1 MHYIVEPKKT
11 NTMAGGKETPRQK
24 MIGMMYLVLTALL
37 ALNVSKEIIA
47 AFITINDKLD
57 SSGAIIEN
65 KSQNNTISFN
75 QKRLALKEKDASL
88 KTINLWQG
96 KSEQLNRLTSS
107 TVSFIL
113 QNSNEMIKMAEGKDW
128 IASTNEK
135 GEIEQLKSL
144 FDISNMD
151 NYDIPTNLFIG
162 GNPNKPNAKGNS
174 IRDSI
179 ISYRDNVCK
188 LMANY
193 SEGTNEWFFDPLV
206 AEQDIRKALLKVNP
220 KDTSAIKHIYSTLT
234 IPKTIKIKDAGEAKE
249 KPWASAMFDHA
260 PIVAA
265 AALFTALKVDVLN
278 GKSIASDYMLAKVDA
293 PMFNFNK
300 IEPLPFSRSNYV
312 NLGDSLD
319 LNVMIAAYD
328 STENNIIRYGI
339 DSDTLPEQWTTTKG
353 KIHLNTSNPGYHIVK
368 GQIGVKENN
377 EVKYRNWKYAYTVG
391 KPNGTI
397 SLPNLN
403 ILYRGYRNEIL
414 GGGSGYTTYRLVAV
428 DNVTIRKESG
438 KQIAFP
444 GRGNFS
450 TIKIIGISS
459 NGQENDLGI
468 HKFRVQGTPKP
479 SIKLGSAEENRKVDL
494 SEIKYAPRLNV
505 YYGVG
510 IPLEC
515 NYKIVDYKIRII
527 GLDRDVNE
535 QGSVV
540 TEKVKN
546 YLRSARRGSVVI
558 VETTLINTISNIK
571 SRKNASYTIK

>member
-1 MHYIVEPKKT
+1 
-11 NTMAGGKETPRQK
+11 MAGGKETPRQK

-57 SSGAIIEN
+57 NSGAIIDD
-65 KSQNNTISFN
+65 KSQSNTIAFN

-113 QNSNEMIKMAEGKDW
+113 ENSNEMIKMAEGKDW

-179 ISYRDNVCK
+179 IAYRDNVCK

-193 SEGTNEWFFDPLV
+193 SEGTNEWVFNPII
-206 AEQDIRKALLKVNP
+206 AKQDIEKALLTVNP
-220 KDTSAIKHIYSTLT
+220 KDTSAIKHIYSTLS
-234 IPKTIKIKDAGEAKE
+234 IPETIKIKDAGEVKE

-278 GKSIASDYMLAKVDA
+278 GKSIASDFMLAKVDA

-312 NLGDSLD
+312 NLGDSLG

-339 DSDTLPEQWTTTKG
+339 DEDTIPEKWITTNG
-353 KIHLNTSNPGYHIVK
+353 KIKLKSDSPGYHIAK

-377 EVKYRNWKYAYTVG
+377 EVKYRNWRYAYTVG
-391 KPNGTI
+391 EPTGTI
-397 SLPNLN
+397 SLPKLN
-403 ILYRGYRNEIL
+403 VLYRGNKNEIL
-414 GGGSGYTTYRLVAV
+414 GGGSGFTTYRLVAV
-428 DNVTIRKESG
+428 DNVQIRNENG
-438 KQIAFP
+438 KQIAYP
-444 GRGNFS
+444 GRDRIS
-450 TIKIIGISS
+450 KIKVIGVNS
-459 NGQENDLGI
+459 NGQESDLGT
-468 HKFRVQGTPKP
+468 HEFRVENTPTP
-479 SIKLGSAEENRKVDL
+479 NLKLGSAEENRDAEL
-494 SEIKYAPRLNV
+494 SEITYATRITP
-505 YYGVG
+505 YYGPG
-510 IPLEC
+510 IPLNC
-515 NYKIVDYKIRII
+515 NYRIVDYIIKIEGVPVSKKGDGPI
-527 GLDRDVNE
+527 LSNE
-535 QGSVV
+535 
-540 TEKVKN
+540 VKQ
-546 YLRSARRGSVVI
+546 YLRTARVGSTVTI
-558 VETTLINTISNIK
+558 QTTIMNTISNTT
-571 SRKNASYTIK
+571 SRKNATYRIQ